1 MDRQMLYQKYARYIK
16 QRKNTFI
23 LLKLFEQE
31 VQPTFTSNWYT
42 LFYLQIRLIW
52 IESKVWREKLSY
64 RLIGNFKQL
73 ITEK

>member
-23 LLKLFEQE
+23 ILKLFEQE
-31 VQPTFTSNWYT
+31 VQPTFTSNSYT

-52 IESKVWREKLSY
+52 IELKVWKEKLSC